1 MFCVGLTGTLA
12 SGKSTVAKYFATLGA
27 AVISADQI
35 AKDLTGSKQPAFHEI
50 IHHFGQEVLSV
61 NGELDRRKLRQIIFQ
76 DINQRRWLEALLHP
90 LIRAEIQRKI
100 KDTTAIYTVI
110 EIPLLT
116 CREDYPYL
124 NRILVVQATKSD
136 QIKRFIARDNST
148 EQAALD
154 ILANQE
160 KADHLADDYLINDG
174 PLKQLY
180 AHIECLHQKY
190 LLDAYKMTQSVCLKS
205 K

>member
-27 AVISADQI
+27 AVLSADQI
-35 AKDLTGSKQPAFHEI
+35 SKDLTGSKQPAFHEI
-50 IHHFGQEVLSV
+50 IHHFGQEVRLK

-76 DINQRRWLEALLHP
+76 DINERHWLEALLHP
-90 LIRAEIQRKI
+90 LVRAEILRKI

-124 NRILVVQATKSD
+124 NRILVIQATKTD
-136 QIKRFIARDNST
+136 QIKRFITRDNST
-148 EQAALD
+148 EQAALA

-160 KADHLADDYLINDG
+160 KADHLADDYLINNG

-180 AHIECLHQKY
+180 AHIDCLHQKY
-190 LLDAYKMTQSVCLKS
+190 LHDAQKITKSERLKS
-205 K
+205 N